1 MAIDE
6 REFGQL
12 EARMEVL
19 EREMKEMR
27 ADMRYV
33 RDAISTAQ
41 GSWKT
46 MAWVIGVSGIAG
58 AMSAKF
64 LAMLLR

>member
-1 MAIDE
+1 
-6 REFGQL
+6 
-12 EARMEVL
+12 MEVL

-58 AMSAKF
+58 AISAKF

>member
-1 MAIDE
+1 VAIDE

>member
-1 MAIDE
+1 MGIDE

-12 EARMEVL
+12 EARLETL

-33 RDAISTAQ
+33 RDAISTAK
-41 GSWKT
+41 GGWKT
-46 MAWVIGVSGIAG
+46 MAWVIAVSGIAG
-58 AMSAKF
+58 AISGKF
-64 LAMLLR
+64 LTMLLR